1 MAVRTWSGNDST
13 TPYSWAVAGNWEEGS
28 VPVNSDEV
36 VIPAGSQKIT
46 AGLNQSSVTLA
57 GLTIEVGYDQ
67 DIGSSTGYLQIGLSA
82 AASLQTT
89 SGQQFLDFGSSNVN
103 IEVLGSGSASTGQNA
118 INLVGS
124 NLATVSI
131 IGGSVGIATA
141 LAKSATVAT
150 LRVLGGSVWCGANV
164 TLTTLNLYGGSVL
177 QQCSSTTSTVYG
189 GTLSTKGSGTI
200 TTGNLYAGT
209 MRLNS
214 TGTITT
220 LNAYGGSVF
229 LDGSGLARTITT
241 LNANARDPL
250 TLVYDPS
257 VVAISTLNVPSTP
270 QRVNYEAA

>member
-1 MAVRTWSGNDST
+1 MAVRTWSGGDAT
-13 TPYSWAVAGNWEEGS
+13 TPYDWSVAGNWQEAA
-28 VPVNSDEV
+28 VPVSTDEV

-67 DIGSSTGYLQIGLSA
+67 NIGSSSGYLQIGLSA
-82 AASLQTT
+82 AASIQTT
-89 SGQQFLDFGSSNVN
+89 SGQQYLDFGSSNVN
-103 IEVLGSGSASTGQNA
+103 VEVLGSGSASTGQNA
-118 INLVGS
+118 INLIGS

-141 LAKSATVAT
+141 LSKSATIAT
-150 LRVLGGSVWCGANV
+150 LRILGGSVWCGENV
-164 TLTTLNLYGGSVL
+164 TLTTIDLYGGSVL

-189 GTLSTKGSGTI
+189 GTLSTKSTGTI
-200 TTGNLYAGT
+200 TTGNVYDGT
-209 MRLNS
+209 LRLNS

-257 VVAISTLNVPSTP
+257 VVTISTLNVPSTP